1 MPVTTRFM
9 NRGQD
14 QTLESFPV
22 NACCVPCLSH
32 AHSEPILFPRIH
44 ADCLQIRTSL
54 VSIIQTLIGVSSHH
68 LGHHTT
74 NLFAEGAS
82 GTYVACWKGAD
93 DFSRRFRVSP
103 FLRTDRNCN
112 IQILAVSF
120 LLLRLHSLFFFFAS
134 KSQWY
139 GCDQER
145 RIV

>member
-1 MPVTTRFM
+1 M
-9 NRGQD
+9 
-14 QTLESFPV
+14 
-22 NACCVPCLSH
+22 
-32 AHSEPILFPRIH
+32 
-44 ADCLQIRTSL
+44 
-54 VSIIQTLIGVSSHH
+54 IGVTSHH
-68 LGHHTT
+68 LGHHTI
-74 NLFAEGAS
+74 NVFAEGAS

-120 LLLRLHSLFFFFAS
+120 LLLRLHLLFFFFAS